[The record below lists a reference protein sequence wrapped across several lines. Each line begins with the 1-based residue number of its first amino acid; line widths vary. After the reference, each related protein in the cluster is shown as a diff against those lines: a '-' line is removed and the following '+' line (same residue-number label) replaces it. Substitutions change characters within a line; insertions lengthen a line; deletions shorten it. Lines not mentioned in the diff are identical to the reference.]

1 MYAKDLNEPKYQF
14 LIKKCEDVAIKHFND
29 PKVFIQYSQCMDD
42 VYNNF
47 NDYNSNRN
55 RKILIVFDDMIADI
69 MTNKKFQAT
78 INEQFV
84 RCRKLIISLVFI
96 TQSYFSVS
104 KEVRLNYTHYLIM
117 KIHKKRELR
126 NIATDHLADIDYNV
140 FMNVYRKYT
149 SEPYSFLTIDT
160 TLPVNNPLRF
170 RENILEFIMK
180 MTLTDKLK
188 ILDNKIKVNQTQYDV
203 DREAAKLSALSS
215 KEMDK

>member
-1 MYAKDLNEPKYQF
+1 
-14 LIKKCEDVAIKHFND
+14 
-29 PKVFIQYSQCMDD
+29 
-42 VYNNF
+42 
-47 NDYNSNRN
+47 
-55 RKILIVFDDMIADI
+55 
-69 MTNKKFQAT
+69 
-78 INEQFV
+78 
-84 RCRKLIISLVFI
+84 
-96 TQSYFSVS
+96 
-104 KEVRLNYTHYLIM
+104 M